1 MAITLNSSLQF
12 LKSIGP
18 KRADLFSSI
27 GVNTVHDLLYYF
39 PTRYLDRSTI
49 LNSDKV
55 IKFVAS
61 GYNKDITII
70 GKVVDT
76 EEIRFGKSNIY
87 KVSFKDDKGFFE
99 CVWFRGIKFFRN
111 RFKEDDYYAISAKP
125 VITKYGHLQFAHPDF
140 DKLDSEESLNFRNTG
155 KIIPFY
161 KIPAEL
167 KKQNLSDLSLRR
179 VISTAVEQSIEEITE
194 TLPPEIISKNNL
206 LNLKSTIRNKHFPE
220 STGILERANY
230 RLKFE
235 ELFYIESLIA
245 LKKSSTK
252 KLENGIKYKID
263 VPLVKD
269 FLNSLKFKLTNA
281 QLKSLHE
288 IRLDMENGAP
298 MNRLVQGDVGSGK
311 TIVALIALLI
321 AVSNRKQT
329 AFMAP
334 TEILAIQHFYNLKNM
349 LSEFRINV
357 ELLIGGQKAKEKKLT
372 YDKMAN
378 GIPAIYVGTHALLQ
392 EKAKFSNLGL
402 VIIDEQHRFGVAQRS
417 SLITKSST
425 PDVLVMTATPIPR
438 TLTMTLYGDLDVSLI
453 DEMPKDR
460 IPIKTYLR
468 SDSKLDKIYKFII
481 DSVNKGLQAYIVY
494 PLVEDSDKLD
504 LKAAES
510 YYNELN
516 NSVFDNNNV
525 GLIHGKM
532 KWDEKKEVMQ
542 LFSDKEFDIL
552 ISTTVIEVGI
562 DIPNANIMVINDAH
576 RFGLSQL
583 HQLRGRIGRGAEQGY
598 CILVTSDALSKKQFD
613 ATFNFDYLS
622 DAEIQKNKTIIR
634 LNALVNNTSG
644 FTLAEIDMKLRGPG
658 DIYGLKQSGLPD
670 FKYAN
675 LVEDQE
681 ILLEAKQL
689 AFATIEKDPKL
700 SSSENEIIKK
710 NLKLFY
716 KDNFHYSNI
725 A

>member
-1 MAITLNSSLQF
+1 MSIKLNSHVKY

-18 KRADLFSSI
+18 KRAEILLTI
-27 GVNTVHDLLYYF
+27 GIETVHDLLYYF
-39 PTRYLDRSTI
+39 PTRYLDRTTI
-49 LNSDKV
+49 LDSSKV
-55 IKFVAS
+55 FKFVAS
-61 GYNKDITII
+61 GYKNEITII
-70 GKVVDT
+70 GKVVET
-76 EEIRFGKSNIY
+76 EEIRYGKKNIY

-99 CVWFRGIKFFRN
+99 CVWFRGIKFFKN
-111 RFKEDDYYAISAKP
+111 RFKVDEYYAISAKP

-140 DKLDSEESLNFRNTG
+140 DRLASEESLDFRNTG

-161 KIPAEL
+161 RIPADL
-167 KKQNLSDLSLRR
+167 KKHNLGDLSLRR
-179 VISTAVEQSIEEITE
+179 LITSAVENCINEISE
-194 TLPPEIISKNNL
+194 TLPAKIISKNNL
-206 LNLKSTIRNKHFPE
+206 LNLKSTIINKHFPE
-220 STGILERANY
+220 NSALLDRANY

-245 LKKSSTK
+245 IKKLNNKKST
-252 KLENGIKYKID
+252 NGIKYKLDI
-263 VPLVKD
+263 PLVKD
-269 FLNSLKFKLTNA
+269 FLKSLTFELTNA
-281 QLKSLHE
+281 QLKTLHD
-288 IRLDMENGAP
+288 IRLDMESISP

-321 AVSNRKQT
+321 AVSNNKQA

-334 TEILAIQHFYNLKNM
+334 TEILAIQHFNNLKNI
-349 LSEFRINV
+349 LSGFQIKV
-357 ELLIGGQKAKEKKLT
+357 ELLIGGHKLKEKKAT
-372 YDKMAN
+372 YELMKN
-378 GIPAIYVGTHALLQ
+378 GIPAIYVGTHALIE

-417 SLITKSST
+417 NLITKSND

-438 TLTMTLYGDLDVSLI
+438 TLTMTLYGDLDVSII
-453 DEMPKDR
+453 DEMPKNR

-468 SDSKLDKIYKFII
+468 NDNKLDKIYKFII
-481 DSVNKGLQAYIVY
+481 ESIDKGLQAFIVY

-504 LKAAES
+504 LKAAET

-516 NSVFDNNNV
+516 NSVFAKYKV

-532 KWDEKKEVMQ
+532 KWNEKKEVMQ
-542 LFSDKEFDIL
+542 QFSDKEFDIL

-562 DIPNANIMVINDAH
+562 DISNANIMVINDAH

-583 HQLRGRIGRGAEQGY
+583 HQLRGRIGRGAEQGH
-598 CILVTSDALSKKQFD
+598 CILVTSEALSKKQFD
-613 ATFNFDYLS
+613 ASFSFGYLS

-644 FTLAEIDMKLRGPG
+644 FKLAEIDMKLRGPG

-681 ILLEAKQL
+681 ILLKAKIV
-689 AFATIEKDPKL
+689 AFDTIENDPKL
-700 SSSENEIIKK
+700 SQNGNEVIKNNIKQYYK
-710 NLKLFY
+710 NNLHFSK
-716 KDNFHYSNI
+716 I

>member
-1 MAITLNSSLQF
+1 MALTLNSPLQH
-12 LKSIGP
+12 LNSIGP
-18 KRADLFSSI
+18 KRADLFSTI
-27 GVNTVHDLLYYF
+27 GIRTIQDLLYYF
-39 PTRYLDRSTI
+39 PTRYLDRTTI
-49 LNSDKV
+49 LDSSKASN
-55 IKFVAS
+55 FVAS

-76 EEIRFGKSNIY
+76 EEIRYGKKSIY
-87 KVSFKDDKGFFE
+87 KVSFKDEKGFFE
-99 CVWFRGIKFFRN
+99 CVWFRGIKYFRN
-111 RFKEDDYYAISAKP
+111 KFKENDYYAISAKP

-140 DKLDSEESLNFRNTG
+140 DKLASEESLDFRNTG

-161 KIPAEL
+161 RIPVEL

-179 VISTAVEQSIEEITE
+179 VVSTAVEQCINEISE
-194 TLPPEIISKNNL
+194 TLPDEIVSNNNL

-220 STGILERANY
+220 NSSLLERANY

-245 LKKSSTK
+245 LKKMNYK
-252 KLENGIKYKID
+252 KKQHGIKYELDI
-263 VPLVKD
+263 PLVKN
-269 FLNSLKFKLTNA
+269 FLNSLQFELTKA
-281 QLKSLHE
+281 QLKTLHE
-288 IRLDMENGAP
+288 IRLDMESSSP
-298 MNRLVQGDVGSGK
+298 MNRLIQGDVGSGK

-321 AVSNRKQT
+321 AVSNNKQA

-334 TEILAIQHFYNLKNM
+334 TEILALQHFHNLKKM
-349 LSEFRINV
+349 LSKFPINV
-357 ELLIGGQKAKEKKLT
+357 ELLIGGQKSKEKNLA
-372 YDKMAN
+372 YEKMLA
-378 GIPAIYVGTHALLQ
+378 GTPAIYVGTHALIE
-392 EKAKFSNLGL
+392 EKAKMTNLGL
-402 VIIDEQHRFGVAQRS
+402 AIIDEQHRFGVAQRS
-417 SLITKSST
+417 ILITKSSA

-453 DEMPKDR
+453 DEMPKNR

-468 SDSKLDKIYKFII
+468 SDSKLDKIYQFII
-481 DSVNKGLQAYIVY
+481 DSVDKGLQTFIVY

-504 LKAAES
+504 LKSAES
-510 YYNELN
+510 YFEELS
-516 NSVFDNNNV
+516 NSVFNNYKV

-532 KWDEKKEVMQ
+532 KWNEKREIMQ
-542 LFSDKEFDIL
+542 QFSDKKFNIL

-583 HQLRGRIGRGAEQGY
+583 HQLRGRIGRGSEQGH
-598 CILVTSDALSKKQFD
+598 CIIVTSEALSKTQFD
-613 ATFNFDYLS
+613 AVFSFEYLS
-622 DAEIQKNKTIIR
+622 DAQIQKNKTIIR
-634 LNALVNNTSG
+634 LNALVNNSSG
-644 FTLAEIDMKLRGPG
+644 FKLAEIDMKLRGPG

-675 LVEDQE
+675 LVEDQD
-681 ILLEAKQL
+681 ILLKAKEVAFETIASDPQL
-689 AFATIEKDPKL
+689 SAAK
-700 SSSENEIIKK
+700 NQIIKV

>member
-27 GVNTVHDLLYYF
+27 GINTVHDLLYYF

-516 NSVFDNNNV
+516 S
-525 GLIHGKM
+525 
-532 KWDEKKEVMQ
+532 W
-542 LFSDKEFDIL
+542 
-552 ISTTVIEVGI
+552 
-562 DIPNANIMVINDAH
+562 
-576 RFGLSQL
+576 
-583 HQLRGRIGRGAEQGY
+583 
-598 CILVTSDALSKKQFD
+598 
-613 ATFNFDYLS
+613 
-622 DAEIQKNKTIIR
+622 
-634 LNALVNNTSG
+634 
-644 FTLAEIDMKLRGPG
+644 
-658 DIYGLKQSGLPD
+658 
-670 FKYAN
+670 
-675 LVEDQE
+675 
-681 ILLEAKQL
+681 
-689 AFATIEKDPKL
+689 
-700 SSSENEIIKK
+700 
-710 NLKLFY
+710 
-716 KDNFHYSNI
+716 
-725 A
+725 

>member
-1 MAITLNSSLQF
+1 MAITLNSSIQY

-18 KRADLFSSI
+18 KRAELFSTI
-27 GVNTVHDLLYYF
+27 GIKTVRDLLYYF
-39 PTRYLDRSTI
+39 PSRYLDRTTI
-49 LNSDKV
+49 LNSSKV
-55 IKFVAS
+55 FKFVAS
-61 GYNKDITII
+61 GYNNEITIV
-70 GKVVDT
+70 GKVANT
-76 EEIRFGKSNIY
+76 EEIRYGKKNIF
-87 KVSFKDDKGFFE
+87 KVTFKDDKGFFE
-99 CVWFRGIKFFRN
+99 CVWFSGIKFFRN

-125 VITKYGHLQFAHPDF
+125 VITRYGHLQFAHPDF

-161 KIPAEL
+161 KIPQNL

-179 VISTAVEQSIEEITE
+179 VISSAVEQCINEIEE
-194 TLPPEIISKNNL
+194 TLPKEIIENNNL
-206 LNLKSTIRNKHFPE
+206 LNIKSTVTNKHFPE
-220 STGILERANY
+220 SSGLLERANY

-235 ELFYIESLIA
+235 EFFYIESLIA
-245 LKKSSTK
+245 LKKLNNK
-252 KLENGIKYKID
+252 KIQNGIKYKLNI
-263 VPLVKD
+263 PLVKD
-269 FLNSLKFKLTNA
+269 FLNSLKFELTNA
-281 QLKSLHE
+281 QLKTLHE
-288 IRLDMENGAP
+288 IRLDMESATP

-321 AVSNRKQT
+321 AVSNGKQT

-334 TEILAIQHFYNLKNM
+334 TEILAIQHFHNLQTM
-349 LSEFRINV
+349 LKGFPV
-357 ELLIGGQKAKEKKLT
+357 EVKLLIGGQRKKEKDAT
-372 YDKMAN
+372 YEKMSN
-378 GIPAIYVGTHALLQ
+378 GNPAIYIGTHALIE
-392 EKAKFSNLGL
+392 EKANFSNLGL

-417 SLITKSST
+417 DLITKSFT

-438 TLTMTLYGDLDVSLI
+438 TLTMTLYGDLDVSII

-468 SDSKLDKIYKFII
+468 SDNKLNKIYKFII
-481 DSVNKGLQAYIVY
+481 DSVDKGLQAFIVY
-494 PLVEDSDKLD
+494 PLVEESDKLD
-504 LKAAES
+504 LKAAET
-510 YYNELN
+510 YYNDLN
-516 NSVFDNNNV
+516 NSVFTNYTV

-532 KWDEKKEVMQ
+532 KWDEKREVMQ
-542 LFSDKEFDIL
+542 KFSDKEFDIL

-583 HQLRGRIGRGAEQGY
+583 HQLRGRIGRGSEQGH
-598 CILVTSDALSKKQFD
+598 CILVTSEELSKKQFD
-613 ATFNFDYLS
+613 ATFSFNFLS

-634 LNALVNNTSG
+634 LNALVNYTSG
-644 FTLAEIDMKLRGPG
+644 FKLAEIDMKLRGPG

-681 ILLEAKQL
+681 ILLKAKEVAFETIENDPQL
-689 AFATIEKDPKL
+689 ASNK
-700 SSSENEIIKK
+700 NEVIKNNIK
-710 NLKLFY
+710 QFY
-716 KDNFHYSNI
+716 KNNFHYSNI